1 MACISA
7 GDAPAASSA
16 DSAPMRRLCRDKRLT
31 FAQGNAADSNSRN
44 TRSASRCRR
53 GNPSTFVRNNAVR
66 YGPLAMKHGWQR
78 RAALAVSP
86 PTGSQI
92 GLFQKCSPMGHSCIV
107 EPAIGASR
115 CNNHRPPRPAT
126 TRAKDARRRAR
137 RRSMN
142 RCCPTRHAPTRSNVL
157 AVEAAVGA
165 SRYIKPRPLVQRRR
179 GRRCPPSSPQ
189 KEHVNKIKFR
199 TRVRRDV
206 SEQRF
211 PSSLLIKSMQPAA
224 SSANEGEDTCLQAR
238 RPSKPMHP

>member
-16 DSAPMRRLCRDKRLT
+16 DAAPMRRLCRDKRLT

-53 GNPSTFVRNNAVR
+53 GNPSTFVQNNAVR

-92 GLFQKCSPMGHSCIV
+92 GLFPKCSAMGHSCIV

-115 CNNHRPPRPAT
+115 CNDAQPRPERKMPAVGPADHEQMLPNAPRT
-126 TRAKDARRRAR
+126 DEIKCTRRRGSRRSESLHQTPPISSASTRAK
-137 RRSMN
+137 M
-142 RCCPTRHAPTRSNVL
+142 P
-157 AVEAAVGA
+157 AV
-165 SRYIKPRPLVQRRR
+165 
-179 GRRCPPSSPQ
+179 
-189 KEHVNKIKFR
+189 
-199 TRVRRDV
+199 
-206 SEQRF
+206 
-211 PSSLLIKSMQPAA
+211 QPA
-224 SSANEGEDTCLQAR
+224 EGACQ
-238 RPSKPMHP
+238 